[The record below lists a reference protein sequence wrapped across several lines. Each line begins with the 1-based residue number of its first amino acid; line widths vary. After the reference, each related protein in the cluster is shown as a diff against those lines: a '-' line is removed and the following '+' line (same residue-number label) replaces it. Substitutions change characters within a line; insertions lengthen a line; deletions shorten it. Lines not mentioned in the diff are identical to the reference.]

1 MPQTNRIFR
10 KKSTISA
17 PQQRVNVFARFFGK
31 ISEKFQ
37 IFIPLRL
44 RIVSV
49 TPFYDRDIPPVF
61 PSSPPFRLRT
71 GIPVLHQTEIPAQIV
86 LFRVLFLESRL
97 RAKFAVQNPLTDTQ
111 RFRRHFQKFVVCDK
125 FETFFQTHLAYG
137 NQRKRVVA
145 V

>member
-10 KKSTISA
+10 KKSTIAA

-49 TPFYDRDIPPVF
+49 TPFYVRHAF
-61 PSSPPFRLRT
+61 F
-71 GIPVLHQTEIPAQIV
+71 H
-86 LFRVLFLESRL
+86 
-97 RAKFAVQNPLTDTQ
+97 VQNPLAASQSVAELDQ
-111 RFRRHFQKFVVCDK
+111 PVVIVVFRFFRQSAYFERLAFGYIDSADVYIEVSIMPQDK
-125 FETFFQTHLAYG
+125 AIFSAAYAATR
-137 NQRKRVVA
+137 Q
-145 V
+145 